1 MEQNNCL
8 KNYRISKNK
17 LKRMSP
23 MRNIWKIGLMMLMFV
38 FATQVKADQTEA
50 RVSQTER
57 REGRTFGHRHGH
69 EGFKQFMDDKVA
81 YLIKEM
87 KLSEKEAV
95 QFESIYRNLQKAKF
109 ELMRKYSDAFNQLRK
124 NKRNNPN
131 MAISDDL
138 YLQAVESE
146 YQLNIADAQLE
157 QQYYEQFRKILSPKQ
172 LYEYLR
178 AEKKFKR
185 DFMKNRSEKNIP
197 H

>member
-1 MEQNNCL
+1 
-8 KNYRISKNK
+8 
-17 LKRMSP
+17 